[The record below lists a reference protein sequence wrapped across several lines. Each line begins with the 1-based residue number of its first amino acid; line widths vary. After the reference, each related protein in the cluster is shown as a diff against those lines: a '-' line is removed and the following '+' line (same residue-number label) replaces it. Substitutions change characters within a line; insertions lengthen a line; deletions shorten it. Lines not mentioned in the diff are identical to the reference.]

1 MRNFKKE
8 LVYVIIKKMTHEEQI
23 KAFEKRI
30 SELKMENKVLA
41 DKNRRLQFYVRD
53 LEAEVKSLKHDCS
66 LLANLGR

>member
-1 MRNFKKE
+1 MT
-8 LVYVIIKKMTHEEQI
+8 IKKMTHEEQI

-66 LLANLGR
+66 LLANLDR